1 MIYRVTA
8 FYCDEQRKKC
18 LLIRLQDA
26 QQETICKH
34 YTAKDNKPTYCSPKY
49 CWMVK
54 TDKEN
59 KDSAKLNF
67 RVTVVRL
74 VGYWRQETKCSFD
87 SVFLK
92 FTISNTSSFFLFFNP
107 RHHHYLRLALK
118 YTIFCNYLFGN
129 LCFSL
134 VSTFVKTYEFNN
146 ANSLLPILVD
156 SIILLNSKCRNYSSD
171 FLR

>member
-1 MIYRVTA
+1 MNR
-8 FYCDEQRKKC
+8 EKKC

-74 VGYWRQETKCSFD
+74 VVY
-87 SVFLK
+87 
-92 FTISNTSSFFLFFNP
+92 
-107 RHHHYLRLALK
+107 
-118 YTIFCNYLFGN
+118 
-129 LCFSL
+129 
-134 VSTFVKTYEFNN
+134 
-146 ANSLLPILVD
+146 
-156 SIILLNSKCRNYSSD
+156 
-171 FLR
+171 